1 MCVLVDWQ
9 HVPRV
14 HAFCFSVRLGNQR
27 VSATHDSVC
36 HFRSSPWFTA
46 LGSSPQLSVLF
57 HDCGCNLCVP
67 LGFSPFH
74 LSFSFMSIPLHGSE
88 LAVPLFLSI
97 TVVVIF
103 VFLSITK
110 VVTFVFSFV
119 SFVFL
124 TILLLPRYVF
134 SCGYLLRSIILGCS
148 WPLSACFPFS
158 VRFITLFNQK
168 GSIFLWL
175 SLCSIILH
183 FFLSPTFGCLLKTLM
198 LGVDCFDMLVC
209 FYLCLCATKKA
220 RSFWWL
226 LLRWTVCSI
235 FLRVI
240 IAFHYLALFP
250 TFAFSFVPL
259 FCLAFICND
268 VHVWVFLF
276 CFFTFC
282 TRKKVQTLCDLDLHG
297 WLLLFPEP
305 HITELLIVYAFVKKR
320 PNLSAS
326 SSSHVCFF
334 KVAAISWRQKV
345 FEGTG

>member
-124 TILLLPRYVF
+124 TILLLPR
-134 SCGYLLRSIILGCS
+134 
-148 WPLSACFPFS
+148 
-158 VRFITLFNQK
+158 
-168 GSIFLWL
+168 
-175 SLCSIILH
+175 
-183 FFLSPTFGCLLKTLM
+183 
-198 LGVDCFDMLVC
+198 
-209 FYLCLCATKKA
+209 
-220 RSFWWL
+220 
-226 LLRWTVCSI
+226 
-235 FLRVI
+235 
-240 IAFHYLALFP
+240 
-250 TFAFSFVPL
+250 
-259 FCLAFICND
+259 
-268 VHVWVFLF
+268 
-276 CFFTFC
+276 
-282 TRKKVQTLCDLDLHG
+282 KKVQTLCDLDLHG

-334 KVAAISWRQKV
+334 KVAAISWRQKATNGGNFV
-345 FEGTG
+345 MHNSNLIDGISDHNNGDMDGAETAMDIDKNGSPSQPTNEGNFLIHNSNLIYGISHHNNGDMDGAQTATDIGFLGLFFTSTNLCGYAFHCLCDFSSKMVLIMMNKVTTEHLMAKPGNVATCAKCPKEVREELWGYLKDKKKQESETFQGMS